1 VSKDCCHIERLFI
14 PLTRRDVLATGVNK
28 YLANLDYFKMSSQ
41 LDGKVAIVTGSS
53 AGLGEATAILLASR
67 GASVTLCGR
76 DQGRLQAVLDKVVKA
91 SGGHKDRVLTV
102 QGDLTD
108 HNVRKQIIDQ
118 TVAKYGR
125 LDILV
130 ANAGVAGDM
139 RPIWE
144 VTEQSYKEVID
155 TNLTSV
161 FFLIKEAVPHL
172 EKTKGNIV
180 NISSIASLMTNP
192 TSSVYSMSKAAL
204 DHLTRCLAVELGQ
217 KGIRVNAINP
227 GAFPTLIARRFGD
240 FNEIIRQR
248 VIAQNEQNALA
259 GSIGVVEDIAEAVGF
274 LVSHSAGFITGELIT
289 VDGGRHFTGP
299 IIIRGAETTS

>member
-1 VSKDCCHIERLFI
+1 
-14 PLTRRDVLATGVNK
+14 
-28 YLANLDYFKMSSQ
+28 MSSQ

-53 AGLGEATAILLASR
+53 AGIGEAIAILLASR
-67 GASVTLCGR
+67 GAIVTVCGR
-76 DQGRLQAVLDKVVKA
+76 DQGRLQAVLDKVVTA
-91 SGGHKDRVLTV
+91 SGGHKDKVLAV

-118 TVAKYGR
+118 TVAKFGR

-130 ANAGVAGDM
+130 ANAGVSGEFK
-139 RPIWE
+139 PIWE
-144 VTEQSYKEVID
+144 VTEKSYNEVID

-180 NISSIASLMTNP
+180 SISSIAALMTF
-192 TSSVYSMSKAAL
+192 SAISVYSMAKAAL

-217 KGIRVNAINP
+217 KGIRVNGINP
-227 GAFPTLIARRFGD
+227 GYFPTLIGRHLG
-240 FNEIIRQR
+240 NIEEINRQL
-248 VIAQNEQNALA
+248 VVTENSKNALV
-259 GSIGVVEDIAEAVGF
+259 GSVGVVEDVAEAVGF
-274 LVSHSAGFITGELIT
+274 LVSHAADFITGELIT

-299 IIIRGAETTS
+299 TSIQDIVK